1 MIEIKGNSSNKSE
14 NKYLR
19 EKRIEHREYQLKIAQ
34 ACATKNSLVVLPTGL
49 GKTIIG
55 VYVAAKILELFPP
68 KSKVIV
74 LAPTRPLI
82 NQHYDSFRN
91 LMTIPAVQFVVLT
104 GKIPPEKRV
113 DFFRENQ
120 IIFYTPQTLRND
132 LANRKYTLESVC
144 LIIFDEAHHASGDY
158 AYTLIAD
165 EYVDQNPEGTIL
177 GLTASPGSTKEK
189 IRVLCKN
196 LHVPLENIHTRTRKD
211 TDVKTYLKPMD
222 VYKIGVNLT
231 ELMEEAY
238 IAVQS
243 LLEQRLQYLSQLGFL
258 SVKAENLYAK
268 IIRKDLLKLNAEL
281 VRLVQGD
288 GDKTGVYSALS
299 VNAQGLILYHMLEL
313 IEQQGLDVLLIY
325 LTKVK
330 QDARKKN
337 SSKAVKILASD
348 HRINSLFIELK
359 KNEDYYPERLVHPKF
374 YLLEKLLVKEFE
386 NNPPSRVL
394 VFVKLRDSVKNITT
408 KLKARPDGLIKP
420 TRFVGQSN
428 KSKDDKG
435 LSQKKQLEILKQF
448 KQGIFNVLVST
459 NVGEEGLDIAEC
471 DLVIFYDVVASEIRF
486 IQRKG
491 RTARHREGKV
501 IILYCKNTHDEIY
514 MHIALSKLKKMNFN
528 LKSGKQLKSSYD
540 SSQTPVEITVEPRLK
555 AEVPISE
562 VTFEV
567 SKAPITKVPIIPKD
581 LITIVPKISRVP
593 LEETKKININPKQ
606 ANLQS
611 YFQKAPISKKET
623 ASNAEIKISRSF
635 SVKFGV
641 RKKLQRDQIPFEI
654 VKSIIHLNLFDRVII
669 QVIDP
674 HQFEGD
680 LLLKKIALLSKKYR
694 LIVSIFDFVDFNE
707 AFPEEERLFKQKVMN
722 WGRQNDLQAISID
735 NPEELYFIVKNI
747 YLHAKKEKKVEKG

>member
-1 MIEIKGNSSNKSE
+1 MTEIEERSRNKNAK

-19 EKRIEHREYQLKIAQ
+19 EKQIEHREYQLKIAQ
-34 ACATKNSLVVLPTGL
+34 ACASKNSLVVLPTGL

-55 VYVAAKILELFPP
+55 VYVAAKILESFPP

-91 LMTIPAVQFVVLT
+91 LMAIPEEQFVVLT

-165 EYVDQNPEGTIL
+165 EYVDQNPDGTIL

-211 TDVKTYLKPMD
+211 VDVKTYLKPMD

-258 SVKAENLYAK
+258 SVKADSLYTK
-268 IIRKDLLKLNAEL
+268 VIRKDLLKLNAEL

-299 VNAQGLILYHMLEL
+299 VNAQGLILFHMIEL

-359 KNEDYYPERLVHPKF
+359 KNEDYYPEKLVHPKF
-374 YLLEKLLVKEFE
+374 YLLEKLLVQEFE

-394 VFVKLRDSVKNITT
+394 VFVKLRDSVKNIVN
-408 KLKARPDGLIKP
+408 KLKSRPDGLIKSA
-420 TRFVGQSN
+420 RFVGQST

-435 LSQKKQLEILKQF
+435 LSQKKQLEILEQF
-448 KQGIFNVLVST
+448 KQGQYNVLVST

-501 IILYCKNTHDEIY
+501 IILYCKDTHDEIY
-514 MHIALSKLKKMNFN
+514 MHIALNKLKKMNFN
-528 LKSGKQLKSSYD
+528 LKSGKQLKTSYD
-540 SSQTPVEITVEPRLK
+540 SSQTPVEIIVEPNLTPEAPK
-555 AEVPISE
+555 AQLTIP
-562 VTFEV
+562 
-567 SKAPITKVPIIPKD
+567 KVPII
-581 LITIVPKISRVP
+581 KIPEVSRVP
-593 LEETKKININPKQ
+593 EASLDGAKKINANPKQ

-611 YFQKAPISKKET
+611 YFQKSPSAKKET
-623 ASNAEIKISRSF
+623 PSSAKIKISRSF

-654 VKSIIHLNLFDRVII
+654 VNSIIHVNLFDRVII

-674 HQFEGD
+674 HQFEGA
-680 LLLKKIALLSKKYR
+680 LLLKKIALLGKKYH
-694 LIVSIFDFVDFNE
+694 LIVSILDFVDFNE
-707 AFPEEERLFKQKVMN
+707 KFPEEERLLKQKIKS
-722 WGRQNDLQAISID
+722 WGKLNDLQAIPID
-735 NPEELYFIVKNI
+735 NEEELYFIVKNI
-747 YLHAKKEKKVEKG
+747 YLHAKKQISKKLEVESG

>member
-1 MIEIKGNSSNKSE
+1 VIKIEERNSNKNSK

-19 EKRIEHREYQLKIAQ
+19 EKQIEHREYQLKIAQ
-34 ACATKNSLVVLPTGL
+34 ACASKNSLVVLPTGL

-55 VYVAAKILELFPP
+55 VYVAAITLEKFPS
-68 KSKVIV
+68 KSKIIV

-82 NQHYDSFRN
+82 NQHYDSFRS
-91 LMTIPAVQFVVLT
+91 LMTIPEIVVLT

-113 DFFRENQ
+113 DFFKENQ

-132 LANRKYTLESVC
+132 LANRKYTLEGVC

-196 LHVPLENIHTRTRKD
+196 LHIPLENIHTRTRKD
-211 TDVKTYLKPMD
+211 IDVKTYLKPMD
-222 VYKIGVNLT
+222 IYKIGVNLT
-231 ELMEEAY
+231 ELMEKAY
-238 IAVQS
+238 IEVQS

-258 SVKAENLYAK
+258 NVKADSLYAK
-268 IIRKDLLKLNAEL
+268 VIRKDLLKLNAEL
-281 VRLVQGD
+281 VRLIQGD

-299 VNAQGLILYHMLEL
+299 VNAQGLILFHMLEL

-359 KNEDYYPERLVHPKF
+359 KNEDYYPEKLVHPKF

-394 VFVKLRDSVKNITT
+394 VFVKLRDSVKNITG
-408 KLKARPDGLIKP
+408 KLNSRPDGLIKP
-420 TRFVGQSN
+420 ARFVGQSN

-435 LSQKKQLEILKQF
+435 LSQKKQLDILEQF
-448 KQGIFNVLVST
+448 KKGQFNVLVST

-501 IILYCKNTHDEIY
+501 IILYCKDTHDEIY
-514 MHIALSKLKKMNFN
+514 MHIALNKLKKMNFN

-540 SSQTPVEITVEPRLK
+540 SSQTPVEIITESRLIQK
-555 AEVPISE
+555 TPITEVSVPKEPISR
-562 VTFEV
+562 
-567 SKAPITKVPIIPKD
+567 IPR
-581 LITIVPKISRVP
+581 VSRVP
-593 LEETKKININPKQ
+593 EISTAPLKKAKSNISKQKQ

-611 YFQKAPISKKET
+611 YFQKSPNTKKE
-623 ASNAEIKISRSF
+623 SPLSAEIKISRSF
-635 SVKFGV
+635 SVKFGI
-641 RKKLQRDQIPFEI
+641 RKKLQRDHIPFEI
-654 VKSIIHLNLFDRVII
+654 VKSIIHVNLFDRVII

-674 HQFEGD
+674 HHFEGE
-680 LLLKKIALLSKKYR
+680 LLLKKIALLGKKYH
-694 LIVSIFDFVDFNE
+694 LIVSIFDFVDFAE
-707 AFPEEERLFKQKVMN
+707 EFPEQERLLKQKIKV
-722 WGRQNDLQAISID
+722 WGKQNDLQAISID
-735 NPEELYFIVKNI
+735 NPEEFYFIVKNI
-747 YLHAKKEKKVEKG
+747 YLHAKKEKKIKGEAE